1 MAGILGVLAAGA
13 AQGYGAAKNREV
25 EEHNLLA
32 VENMREMLRQ
42 EYEERRFNRQLE
54 GNRQLAQ
61 EKAAH
66 RLLEHQV
73 KRESKL
79 EDDAA
84 AHERTLQRD
93 KFLSDSKMQQLGILE
108 KGRNSRSASSNAARL
123 KAAEMRTSSGGVSGG
138 DLSPKEMIKQIE
150 ANNKRIF
157 DLKKELNN
165 NPFAAQDPQK
175 GELYRSEIGRLE
187 ADNARKQSALGIEAQ
202 HPAQPEQSVVQITRN
217 PKTGALEFAR

>member
-1 MAGILGVLAAGA
+1 MSLVGILAAGA

-25 EEHNLLA
+25 EEHNQLA

-54 GNRQLAQ
+54 ADTQ
-61 EKAAH
+61 K
-66 RLLEHQV
+66 
-73 KRESKL
+73 
-79 EDDAA
+79 
-84 AHERTLQRD
+84 
-93 KFLSDSKMQQLGILE
+93 SKMQVEYENAKYHRDRSDKLSDEELKHEREIKKLGLLE
-108 KGRNSRSASSNAARL
+108 GGRNSRSAASNAARL
-123 KAAEMRTSSGGVSGG
+123 KAAEMRASSSGSSGSS

-187 ADNARKQSALGIEAQ
+187 ADNARKQSALGIEPQ
-202 HPAQPEQSVVQITRN
+202 QQAQPAAFDFVFN
-217 PKTGALEFAR
+217 PKTGKLEPSR

>member
-1 MAGILGVLAAGA
+1 MAGLLGILAAGA

-73 KRESKL
+73 KREAKL
-79 EDDAA
+79 EDDET
-84 AHERTLQRD
+84 AHKRTLERD
-93 KFLSDSKMQQLGILE
+93 KFLSESKMQQLGLLE
-108 KGRNSRSASSNAARL
+108 GGRNSRTAASNAARL
-123 KAAEMRTSSGGVSGG
+123 KAAEMRASSGGSSGD

-157 DLKKELNN
+157 DLKKEINVTFGSQD
-165 NPFAAQDPQK
+165 NPRT
-175 GELYRSEIGRLE
+175 ELYNSEIRRLE
-187 ADNARKQSALGIEAQ
+187 ADNARKQSALGIEPQ
-202 HPAQPEQSVVQITRN
+202 QQAQPEQSIMQITRN
-217 PKTGALEFAR
+217 PKTGALEFVK

>member
-1 MAGILGVLAAGA
+1 MAGLLGVLAAGA

-25 EEHNLLA
+25 EEHNQLA

-73 KRESKL
+73 KREAKI
-79 EDDAA
+79 EDDET
-84 AHERTLQRD
+84 AHKRTLERD
-93 KFLSDSKMQQLGILE
+93 KFLTDSKFQQLGLLE
-108 KGRNSRSASSNAARL
+108 GGRNKRKSDEIAARL
-123 KAAEMRTSSGGVSGG
+123 KAAEMKASSGGSSGP

-157 DLKKELNN
+157 DLKKEINVTFGSQD
-165 NPFAAQDPQK
+165 NPRT
-175 GELYRSEIGRLE
+175 ELYNSEIRRLE
-187 ADNARKQSALGIEAQ
+187 ADNARKQSALGIEPQQQAQ
-202 HPAQPEQSVVQITRN
+202 QAAFDFVFN
-217 PKTGALEFAR
+217 PKTGKLEPSR

>member
-1 MAGILGVLAAGA
+1 MAGLLGVLAAGS

-25 EEHNLLA
+25 EEHNQLA

-54 GNRQLAQ
+54 ADTQKSRMQVEYENA
-61 EKAAH
+61 KYH
-66 RLLEHQV
+66 RD
-73 KRESKL
+73 RSDKL
-79 EDDAA
+79 SDEELK
-84 AHERTLQRD
+84 HEREI
-93 KFLSDSKMQQLGILE
+93 KKLGILE
-108 KGRNSRSASSNAARL
+108 GGRNARSSASNAARL
-123 KAAEMRTSSGGVSGG
+123 KAAEMRASSGGSSGG

-157 DLKKELNN
+157 DLKNELNS

-187 ADNARKQSALGIEAQ
+187 ADNARKQSALGIEPQQQAQ
-202 HPAQPEQSVVQITRN
+202 QAAFDFVFN
-217 PKTGALEFAR
+217 PKTGKLEPSR

>member
-1 MAGILGVLAAGA
+1 MAGLLGVLAAGS

-25 EEHNLLA
+25 EEHNQLA

-66 RLLEHQV
+66 RLLEQQV
-73 KRESKL
+73 KREAKL
-79 EDDAA
+79 EDDEA
-84 AHERTLQRD
+84 AHKRTLERD
-93 KFLSDSKMQQLGILE
+93 KFLSESKIQQLGLLE
-108 KGRNSRSASSNAARL
+108 GGRNARSSASNAARL
-123 KAAEMRTSSGGVSGG
+123 KAAEMRASSGGSSGG

-157 DLKKELNN
+157 DLKNELNS

-187 ADNARKQSALGIEAQ
+187 ADNARKQSALGIEPQQQAQ
-202 HPAQPEQSVVQITRN
+202 QAAFDFVFN
-217 PKTGALEFAR
+217 PKTGKLEPSR

>member
-1 MAGILGVLAAGA
+1 MSLVGILAAGA

-25 EEHNLLA
+25 EEHNQLA

-54 GNRQLAQ
+54 ADTQ
-61 EKAAH
+61 K
-66 RLLEHQV
+66 
-73 KRESKL
+73 
-79 EDDAA
+79 
-84 AHERTLQRD
+84 
-93 KFLSDSKMQQLGILE
+93 SKMQVEYENAKYHRDRSDKLSDEELKHEREIKKLGLLE
-108 KGRNSRSASSNAARL
+108 GGRNSRSAASNAARL
-123 KAAEMRTSSGGVSGG
+123 KAAEMRASSSGSSGSS

-187 ADNARKQSALGIEAQ
+187 ADNARKQSALGIEPQ
-202 HPAQPEQSVVQITRN
+202 QAQPSAFDFVFN
-217 PKTGALEFAR
+217 PKTGKLEPSR

>member
-1 MAGILGVLAAGA
+1 MAGLLGVLAAGA

-25 EEHNLLA
+25 EEHNQLA

-66 RLLEHQV
+66 KLLEHQV
-73 KRESKL
+73 KREAKT
-79 EDDAA
+79 EDDET
-84 AHERTLQRD
+84 AHKRTLERD
-93 KFLSDSKMQQLGILE
+93 KFLTDSKIHQLGLLE
-108 KGRNSRSASSNAARL
+108 GGRNSRTAASNAARL
-123 KAAEMRTSSGGVSGG
+123 KAAEMRASSGGSSGT

-157 DLKKELNN
+157 DLKKEINVTFGSQN
-165 NPFAAQDPQK
+165 NPKA
-175 GELYRSEIGRLE
+175 ELYHSEIRRLE
-187 ADNARKQSALGIEAQ
+187 ADNARKQGALGIET
-202 HPAQPEQSVVQITRN
+202 AQPTQQQGQSVMQITRN
-217 PKTGALEFAR
+217 PKTGALEFIK